1 MRGSLVTVSAP
12 GAYGKPRP
20 ALVIQSDIFS
30 AHPSIVVLP
39 LTSDVR
45 DDVSTFRVTVE
56 PTEKNGLAKISQIM
70 ADKPLTVPFD
80 KIGDAFGVLD
90 MATIKEVDRVIA
102 VFLGIV

>member
-1 MRGSLVTVSAP
+1 MRGNLVTVSAP
-12 GAYGKPRP
+12 GAYGTPRP

-30 AHPSIVVLP
+30 EHPSIVVLP

-56 PTEKNGLAKISQIM
+56 PTEKNGLAKTSQIM
-70 ADKPLTVPFD
+70 ADKPLTVQSE

-102 VFLGIV
+102 VFLGIA